1 MKIQFNQNY
10 IFNNSIFLRESIKH
24 FNDFKSQFILK
35 NINL

>member
-10 IFNNSIFLRESIKH
+10 IFNNSIFLCESIKH
-24 FNDFKSQFILK
+24 FNGFKSRFILK